1 MNTYLRRLY
10 PKGGQDLRVG
20 VLLGTSEEHDGTPYL
35 FVDGAL
41 EMDDVAESSDKV
53 VLSESAWKKAYKTME
68 DMFPKREIMGWF
80 LCGESGTTLSP
91 LNYWKQHG
99 QYFSKKNQLM
109 YLNSGL
115 EGEEAVYITS
125 EDGFY
130 KLQGY
135 SIYYERNQM
144 MQDYM
149 ILRKDARRV
158 ESGSGDS
165 VIRDFRQRMEDN
177 KSQAAAQ
184 RGTIRTLGT
193 LCSALAVVVLAGG
206 VAMFNNY
213 EKMKDM
219 EAVLTAALPDQV
231 VAKGEE
237 LPDEELWVEEA
248 SGNVYPTVAH
258 ETMSSTYPDGQATQ
272 ETHMD
277 PSQAQAEE
285 GDNGEGDISG
295 EELAEG
301 NGEKTIDSDDN
312 KASDTPEPSQDGQAR
327 QALSDG
333 NVYTVQDG
341 ETLYGICL
349 KLYGNG
355 SMLSKICELNGL
367 EDENK
372 IISGQNLILP

>member
-1 MNTYLRRLY
+1 M
-10 PKGGQDLRVG
+10 
-20 VLLGTSEEHDGTPYL
+20 
-35 FVDGAL
+35 
-41 EMDDVAESSDKV
+41 
-53 VLSESAWKKAYKTME
+53 
-68 DMFPKREIMGWF
+68 
-80 LCGESGTTLSP
+80 
-91 LNYWKQHG
+91 
-99 QYFSKKNQLM
+99 
-109 YLNSGL
+109 
-115 EGEEAVYITS
+115 
-125 EDGFY
+125 
-130 KLQGY
+130 
-135 SIYYERNQM
+135 
-144 MQDYM
+144 
-149 ILRKDARRV
+149 

-285 GDNGEGDISG
+285 GDNGEEDIGG

-301 NGEKTIDSDDN
+301 SGEKTIDSDNN